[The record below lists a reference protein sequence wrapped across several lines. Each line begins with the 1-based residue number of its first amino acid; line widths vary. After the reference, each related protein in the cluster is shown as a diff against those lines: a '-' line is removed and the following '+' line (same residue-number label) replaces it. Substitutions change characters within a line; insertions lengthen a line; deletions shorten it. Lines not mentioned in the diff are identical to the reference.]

1 MPVVETQM
9 VTCRT
14 TGNASIAIDALPILT
29 FMERP
34 IIKRFQALPP
44 ARAVLVVIILF
55 VLVAAVDRA
64 TGSELSI
71 SLFYLLPVALVSFRW
86 RGAAGQ
92 VAAVIAALAWLAID
106 LGSGTTYSN
115 PFIPFWNATVRFGFF
130 SLFSFVL
137 DRLQGAVERQ
147 TSLALTDSLTGLP
160 NRRAFEGL
168 ARREL
173 ARADRVGV
181 PLALVLIDID
191 DFKLIND
198 QLGHAGGDLVL
209 RRFAAA
215 TGRILRS
222 ADVAARVGGDEF
234 ALILPDVDA
243 RSAVRVLERFR
254 TGLTNEPDGPIG
266 CSIGIALVAG
276 GGLADALRHA
286 DQALYAAKASGKGA
300 IELVEVPAAGRPPRS
315 R

>member
-1 MPVVETQM
+1 
-9 VTCRT
+9 
-14 TGNASIAIDALPILT
+14 
-29 FMERP
+29 MERP

-44 ARAVLVVIILF
+44 TRAVLVVVILF
-55 VLVAAVDRA
+55 VLVAAIDEA

-115 PFIPFWNATVRFGFF
+115 SFIPFWNATVRFGFF

-160 NRRAFEGL
+160 NRRAFEEL

-173 ARADRVGV
+173 ARADRLGV

-191 DFKLIND
+191 NFKLIND

-254 TGLTNEPDGPIG
+254 TGLIHEPNGPIG

-276 GGLADALRHA
+276 GELADTLRHA

-300 IELVEVPAAGRPPRS
+300 IELVEVPVVGRPPRG

>member
-1 MPVVETQM
+1 M
-9 VTCRT
+9 
-14 TGNASIAIDALPILT
+14 AIAGRPILT
-29 FMERP
+29 FMGRP
-34 IIKRFQALPP
+34 VIKRFQALPP
-44 ARAVLVVIILF
+44 AQAVLVVVILF
-55 VLVAAVDRA
+55 VFVAAIDTA

-92 VAAVIAALAWLAID
+92 VAAAIAAVAWLAID

-115 PFIPFWNATVRFGFF
+115 PLIPFWNATVRFGFF

-137 DRLQGAVERQ
+137 DRLHGAVERQ

-160 NRRAFEGL
+160 NRRAFEEL

-173 ARADRVGV
+173 ARANRRDS
-181 PLALVLIDID
+181 PLALALIDID

-198 QLGHAGGDLVL
+198 RLGHAGGDLVL

-222 ADVAARVGGDEF
+222 GDVAARVGGDEF

-243 RSAVRVLERFR
+243 RSAETVLERFR
-254 TGLTNEPDGPIG
+254 KGLLHEPNGPIG
-266 CSIGIALVAG
+266 CSVGIAVVAG
-276 GGLADALRHA
+276 GELADALRSA

-300 IELVEVPAAGRPPRS
+300 IELVEVPAARRPPS
-315 R
+315 SV

>member
-1 MPVVETQM
+1 
-9 VTCRT
+9 
-14 TGNASIAIDALPILT
+14 
-29 FMERP
+29 MERP
-34 IIKRFQALPP
+34 AIKRFQALPP
-44 ARAVLVVIILF
+44 TRAVLVVVILF
-55 VLVAAVDRA
+55 LLVAAIDKA

-115 PFIPFWNATVRFGFF
+115 PLIPFWNATARFGFF
-130 SLFSFVL
+130 SLFSYVL

-160 NRRAFEGL
+160 NRRAFEDL

-173 ARADRVGV
+173 ARADRTGS
-181 PLALVLIDID
+181 PLALALIDID
-191 DFKLIND
+191 NFKLIND

-209 RRFAAA
+209 RRFAA
-215 TGRILRS
+215 TTRRILRS

-234 ALILPDVDA
+234 ALILPGVDA
-243 RSAVRVLERFR
+243 PSAAAALERLR
-254 TGLTNEPDGPIG
+254 TGLVHEPDGPIG
-266 CSIGIALVAG
+266 CSIGVALVAG
-276 GGLADALRHA
+276 GELADALRYA
-286 DQALYAAKASGKGA
+286 DQALYVAKASGKGA
-300 IELVEVPAAGRPPRS
+300 IELVEAPAAR
-315 R
+315 